1 MTTPQAPSHASPIQ
15 DILAAC
21 GISVHATNL
30 SELRLSV
37 SYDTVGG
44 KHRNTGPL
52 KISTITVS
60 IGEIGVSVAVTCT
73 NGNQLL
79 LCFDSSAAT
88 SLIFYTPDSNIGF
101 NCQYTF
107 SVVPMEDGMQAE
119 CSLATD

>member
-1 MTTPQAPSHASPIQ
+1 METTQVPSYSTLIQ
-15 DILAAC
+15 SILAAC
-21 GISVHATNL
+21 GIDAPDADL
-30 SELRLSV
+30 SKLRIEM

-52 KISTITVS
+52 EISTITVS
-60 IGEIGVSVAVTCT
+60 IGGTGLSVTVTCT

-107 SVVPMEDGMQAE
+107 SVVPMEDRMQAE
-119 CSLATD
+119 HSLATD